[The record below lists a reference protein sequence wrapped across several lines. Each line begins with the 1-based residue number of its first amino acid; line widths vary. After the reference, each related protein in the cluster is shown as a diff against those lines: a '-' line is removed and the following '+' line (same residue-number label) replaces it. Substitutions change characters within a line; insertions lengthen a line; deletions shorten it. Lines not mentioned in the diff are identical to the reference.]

1 MGDVNRDGEIDLPE
15 FVGEF
20 RKKSYFFLIHRQL
33 HDFNTHMSSQHY
45 LYFYFEN
52 IPDLLLLIIAE
63 LMIPDVKE
71 AEEEGKQK
79 AKQVNDDLEVFE
91 TEQKTHYFS
100 LSLNVFQDKVGTAR
114 MDLFFFV
121 LFPILF
127 TIFNVI
133 YWIVFMFR

>member
-1 MGDVNRDGEIDLPE
+1 MHW
-15 FVGEF
+15 
-20 RKKSYFFLIHRQL
+20 KAS
-33 HDFNTHMSSQHY
+33 Y
-45 LYFYFEN
+45 LYIYSEN
-52 IPDLLLLIIAE
+52 IPVLLLLIIAE

>member
-20 RKKSYFFLIHRQL
+20 RKKCTCLRSIFSVFFYSVVNI
-33 HDFNTHMSSQHY
+33 
-45 LYFYFEN
+45 LYFYFKN
-52 IPDLLLLIIAE
+52 IPVLLLLIIAE